1 MSTAP
6 DTAPENPRES
16 TPQTVVPHT
25 TPLPAPVPSQ
35 VTTLVDGFGS
45 RWTTGILAAFLQGGD
60 GGDGRAEELG
70 RLDRLAGDGDFGT
83 NITSALDRAR
93 QALEAE
99 PPQDYRG
106 WLTAVSRGFLGTGG
120 TSGPLFGMFFR
131 DLARC
136 CDTGEPTLAEFS
148 AGLTAAVA
156 TVQRY
161 GKAEVG
167 HKTMVDA
174 LVPAARTL
182 EAEVAAGSQAADALA
197 RTADAAVEGARGT
210 AALLARRGRAS
221 YVGDVARGVLDPG
234 AAAAAI
240 VLQAASA
247 AQSGTTVD
255 TGWVTA

>member
-6 DTAPENPRES
+6 DTAPDEPTNPV
-16 TPQTVVPHT
+16 PQPVPHT
-25 TPLPAPVPSQ
+25 TPVTVPVPAPV
-35 VTTLVDGFGS
+35 TALAGGFGA
-45 RWTTGILAAFLQGGD
+45 RWTAGILAAFLPGGD
-60 GGDGRAEELG
+60 GDGRAAELG

-83 NITSALDRAR
+83 NITSALGRAR
-93 QALEAE
+93 QAVEAE

-136 CDTGEPTLAEFS
+136 CDAGEPTLAELS
-148 AGLTAAVA
+148 AGLGTAVA

-161 GKAEVG
+161 GRAEVG

-182 EAEVAAGSQAADALA
+182 EAEVAAGTAAAEALA

-210 AALLARRGRAS
+210 AALVARRGRAS

-240 VLQAASA
+240 VLQAAAA
-247 AQSGTTVD
+247 AQSGDPVD
-255 TGWVTA
+255 TGWVSG